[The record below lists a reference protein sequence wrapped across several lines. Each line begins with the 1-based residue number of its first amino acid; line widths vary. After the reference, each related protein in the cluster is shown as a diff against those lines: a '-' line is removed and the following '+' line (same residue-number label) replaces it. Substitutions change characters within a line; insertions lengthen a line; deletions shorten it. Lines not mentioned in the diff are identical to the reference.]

1 MARIRTIKPEFFR
14 HEELYEGEVATGLPL
29 RIAFAGLWTVAD
41 REGRFPWRP
50 RALKLDCMP
59 YDQCDFAAVMDALA
73 SRGFVQKYEV
83 DGVLYGMVPGW
94 LKHQVI
100 NQREAKSIIPEPS
113 EGVHV
118 QAHASTC
125 KPSHIP
131 NGVNLPGPL
140 RETVIARDGHR
151 CVRCGST
158 EDLTVDHIFPQ
169 SMGGTHAITNLRC
182 LCRSCNSARPVQGE
196 ALILDLAKDGL
207 EFSDM
212 QRMCMHVQAHGEGKG
227 REGKGKE
234 GEGDRAARKP
244 AAEAAPTLTIADLI
258 SEGVNKDHASAW
270 LAVRAKHRAPLTQ
283 VSWEA
288 TKNHAAKAGITTA
301 QAVHICAIKSWRGFD
316 SSYSWQGVI
325 DTGHAA
331 PRQARSGDEETP
343 EQKAARREE
352 GRRILFGNKTGDII
366 DA

>member
-59 YDQCDFAAVMDALA
+59 YDQCDFSAVMDALA
-73 SRGFVQKYEV
+73 ARGFVQKYEV

-125 KPSHIP
+125 KPNHIP

-140 RETVIARDGHR
+140 RETVMARDGHR

-227 REGKGKE
+227 REGKGKGKE
-234 GEGDRAARKP
+234 GAARTPPAPAVSKP
-244 AAEAAPTLTIADLI
+244 EGVTDQTWADWLAHRKKKGATVTDSVVCSAAEEAIKAQMTLENFLKLWCFRGSQGLMAEWIKPHERGSPTNTTDANAEAA
-258 SEGVNKDHASAW
+258 
-270 LAVRAKHRAPLTQ
+270 
-283 VSWEA
+283 
-288 TKNHAAKAGITTA
+288 
-301 QAVHICAIKSWRGFD
+301 
-316 SSYSWQGVI
+316 
-325 DTGHAA
+325 
-331 PRQARSGDEETP
+331 
-343 EQKAARREE
+343 
-352 GRRILFGNKTGDII
+352 RILGFRPPETIN
-366 DA
+366 A